1 MKKLF
6 LFSLW
11 SVFFV
16 CFGSIQPTYAQS
28 NHATQMS
35 YKVTFGPVF
44 PIEGQSN
51 QFKGELGLNDTTGA
65 VEKLNFEVP
74 LISFQGT
81 NGGYLAWV
89 ANSWYNPDM
98 SFKSS
103 SIHKKD
109 NHWVAKGT
117 LEFRRRTNPVE
128 IEFYLK
134 NMGNE
139 ILVEGH
145 FELRPR
151 DYFFSSPPFDLVPS
165 TIPVKFT
172 MLYDQP
178 EKLKGE
184 EIGMTT
190 GKK

>member
-1 MKKLF
+1 MKKLLLFPF
-6 LFSLW
+6 LSLFILCI
-11 SVFFV
+11 V
-16 CFGSIQPTYAQS
+16 GTQPAFAQS
-28 NHATQMS
+28 NKTTQMS

-98 SFKSS
+98 SFKSTS
-103 SIHKKD
+103 VQKKD
-109 NHWVAKGT
+109 DHWVAKGS
-117 LEFRRRTNPVE
+117 LEFRRRNNPVE
-128 IEFYLK
+128 IEFYRK
-134 NMGNE
+134 DIGNE

-151 DYFFSSPPFDLVPS
+151 DYFFASPPLDLVPS

-178 EKLKGE
+178 SEKNGE
-184 EIGMTT
+184 DIGMQS
-190 GKK
+190 GKR